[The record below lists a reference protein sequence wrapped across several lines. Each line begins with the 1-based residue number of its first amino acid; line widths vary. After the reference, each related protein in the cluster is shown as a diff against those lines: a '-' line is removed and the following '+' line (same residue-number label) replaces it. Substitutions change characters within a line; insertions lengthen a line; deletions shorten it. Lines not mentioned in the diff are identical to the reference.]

1 MRHLQIVPRE
11 DFNLYGAL
19 VGREV
24 ELHRKDQGTFFWSG
38 RKEKDR
44 AKWAHQ
50 KHPGWVKLAR
60 GMGGVVLAEIRT
72 KADPDQEWQLFQ
84 AFLGFLDRNFRE
96 NLASINIQ
104 FSE

>member
-1 MRHLQIVPRE
+1 M
-11 DFNLYGAL
+11 
-19 VGREV
+19 
-24 ELHRKDQGTFFWSG
+24 
-38 RKEKDR
+38 
-44 AKWAHQ
+44 
-50 KHPGWVKLAR
+50 
-60 GMGGVVLAEIRT
+60 LAEIRT

>member
-1 MRHLQIVPRE
+1 MRQLQIIPQE

-24 ELHRKDQGTFFWSG
+24 ELHRKG
-38 RKEKDR
+38 R

-96 NLASINIQ
+96 NLAAINIQ